1 MPTPTAPPSLTAT
14 PVSPDRANRATF
26 SALSIALDDW
36 RKNFNVPEMVLALAN
51 VYNNALSAFN
61 DAASA
66 AASAGAATAQ
76 ALLATTNGAAQVDL
90 ATAQANAAAS
100 SALTAV
106 NAPGTS
112 ATSTTS
118 ATIGMGSKS
127 LTIQAG
133 KSLVPGMTIVAA
145 DTAAPDTNAM
155 TGIITS
161 YNSGTG
167 ALVFTVSIPPIG
179 SGTKTA
185 WTVSLSPPVGQTP
198 KLNPTSYYLATL

>member
-1 MPTPTAPPSLTAT
+1 MAAIPPTPVTVLPPEPSTNNPGPFASLMDAFL
-14 PVSPDRANRATF
+14 A
-26 SALSIALDDW
+26 ALPLL
-36 RKNFNVPEMVLALAN
+36 RTEFNAGLTNA
-51 VYNNALSAFN
+51 YNNAVEAYNNAVAAAYS
-61 DAASA
+61 AASA
-66 AASAGAATAQ
+66 AAQVA
-76 ALLATTNGAAQVDL
+76 LATTQVAL
-90 ATAQANAAAS
+90 ATTQANAAS
-100 SALTAV
+100 VSALTAI

-118 ATIGMGSKS
+118 ATIGTGSKS
-127 LTIQAG
+127 LTIQSG

-145 DTAAPDTNAM
+145 DTAAADTNAM

-179 SGTKTA
+179 SGTKTD
-185 WTVSLSPPVGQTP
+185 WTVSLSPPVVQTP